1 MVCFLLHHHLD
12 TEETPLLPDSQD
24 ISCFLLSLI
33 LFYKASLQDKEK
45 YRTELCVGHRPG
57 VQQAESVG
65 WPDGL
70 QMITITIHAQRS
82 CQSILSLTQKVKMP
96 NTFGTLQMQQ
106 EVLDTCHSFPRQH
119 RIRPYSAFPFKLT
132 PVQEVILTKLS
143 RKVCGL

>member
-1 MVCFLLHHHLD
+1 MLSLTSPSRHRRNSTLTWFPRH
-12 TEETPLLPDSQD
+12 
-24 ISCFLLSLI
+24 ILLSP
-33 LFYKASLQDKEK
+33 FSYPFLQGQSARQRKIK
-45 YRTELCVGHRPG
+45 NRALCWP
-57 VQQAESVG
+57 QARSTAGRVSG
-65 WPDGL
+65 MTRWPPDDHF
-70 QMITITIHAQRS
+70 TIHAQCS